1 MKDKMA
7 LVICIIILMV
17 IAFCTGIRIER
28 AVIGDRI
35 WPHQKDCY
43 NEQDL
48 QIIVY
53 GNTINK

>member
-1 MKDKMA
+1 MKDRTVTA
-7 LVICIIILMV
+7 IGIILVM
-17 IAFCTGIRIER
+17 IGSFSLGMYYEQY
-28 AVIGDRI
+28 VIGERI

-53 GNTINK
+53 GQVKK